1 MCQLDSFKALGSIG
15 PKGKNIRITTCLNHA
30 IVCIENFLAF
40 GNSSEES
47 PEKEG
52 QACSLDSVFCI
63 WKVFWWIYHSGSD
76 CRREECT
83 PDGLWNS
90 AQGTSAAPLQGP
102 EPWKLSV
109 ARPGDLSKIALIC
122 SEGVR
127 GKRWKLKN
135 WE

>member
-1 MCQLDSFKALGSIG
+1 M
-15 PKGKNIRITTCLNHA
+15 
-30 IVCIENFLAF
+30 VCTESFLAF
-40 GNSSEES
+40 GSSSEES
-47 PEKEG
+47 LEEEG
-52 QACSLDSVFCI
+52 QANSLGLVFCI
-63 WKVFWWIYHSGSD
+63 WKVLWWIYHSGSD

-90 AQGTSAAPLQGP
+90 ARGTSAAPLQGP

-109 ARPGDLSKIALIC
+109 ARLGDLSKIAQIC

-127 GKRWKLKN
+127 GKHWRLKN

>member
-1 MCQLDSFKALGSIG
+1 MCPLDSFKALGSTG
-15 PKGKNIRITTCLNHA
+15 LKGKNIRITTCLSHA
-30 IVCIENFLAF
+30 MVCTESFLAF
-40 GNSSEES
+40 GSSSEES

-52 QACSLDSVFCI
+52 QAYSLGSVFCT
-63 WKVFWWIYHSGSD
+63 WKVLWWIYHSGSD

-90 AQGTSAAPLQGP
+90 ARGTSAAPLQGP

-109 ARPGDLSKIALIC
+109 ARLGDLSKIALIC

-127 GKRWKLKN
+127 GKC
-135 WE
+135 